1 MQIFKSKIDLWIGFI
16 IAVSAFLCA
25 AISLPLL
32 LSSSIANVLIA
43 VLILG
48 LGSAFPI
55 WLLFS
60 TNYSWLLFSTNY
72 STNEKDLLIKCGP
85 FRWVV
90 PLATITSVKETKN
103 PLSSPALSLDRLQIS
118 YQSGKSIMVSPKDKQ
133 RFISAINQEI

>member
-43 VLILG
+43 VLMLG

-55 WLLFS
+55 
-60 TNYSWLLFSTNY
+60 WLLFSTNY

-103 PLSSPALSLDRLQIS
+103 PLSSAALSLDRLQIS

>member
-55 WLLFS
+55 
-60 TNYSWLLFSTNY
+60 WLLFSTNY

>member
-55 WLLFS
+55 WLF
-60 TNYSWLLFSTNY
+60 FSTNY